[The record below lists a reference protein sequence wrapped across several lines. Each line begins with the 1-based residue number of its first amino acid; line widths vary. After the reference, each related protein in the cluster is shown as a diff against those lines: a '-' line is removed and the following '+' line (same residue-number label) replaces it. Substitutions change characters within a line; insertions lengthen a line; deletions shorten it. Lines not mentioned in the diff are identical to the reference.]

1 MKKGASIAPSNT
13 FRCLRQKVANHHI
26 RYIKKMIKSKKIIS
40 SFDDQDEI
48 FFSTFNLV
56 RAKKFAPDLDPFSYL
71 ILLYVKLR
79 SFFLYSFYYYYYY
92 YFFLPFVDFM
102 LY

>member
-1 MKKGASIAPSNT
+1 
-13 FRCLRQKVANHHI
+13 
-26 RYIKKMIKSKKIIS
+26 MIKSKKVIS
-40 SFDDQDEI
+40 SFDDQDEK

-56 RAKKFAPDLDPFSYL
+56 HAKKFAPDLDQFPYL